1 MVYLGFLQGAAA
13 IPGLGEA
20 GLQARYLMEPA
31 LVVAPMDPPSIVM
44 IWPAANWIRLK
55 VHNFNEQQSY
65 SLQAY
70 LMLAIELCAVMWE
83 TKNHLG
89 RSGQGATLCSTDFGR
104 LPPSRSK
111 EGH

>member
-1 MVYLGFLQGAAA
+1 MRQ
-13 IPGLGEA
+13 PS
-20 GLQARYLMEPA
+20 Q
-31 LVVAPMDPPSIVM
+31 LV
-44 IWPAANWIRLK
+44 WPAANWIRLK

-89 RSGQGATLCSTDFGR
+89 RSGQDATLCSTDSGG